1 MKNHEFENEPELEPP
16 FEVAEE
22 FLDCGEDDEGRERTV
37 VEVIGPALESAGV
50 KFPQLTAPREGEQ

>member
-22 FLDCGEDDEGRERTV
+22 FLDRDEDEEEKIVLKVDLLRRAILME
-37 VEVIGPALESAGV
+37 AAG
-50 KFPQLTAPREGEQ
+50 